1 MYMSTEEFPFFSYS
15 TKSEFNSDVHME
27 QSSPGLM
34 EMVQS
39 SDPIALDGNQTFFFF
54 SFYKLNRLTVDINGV
69 DCVSGKLV
77 LGFPLTSPDLV
88 NCGASPDIP
97 RGSYGDS
104 PEISKKLRFSTELS
118 LENGIDGPTTKRDGR
133 KTQSVKFSA
142 INQTFGF
149 ELSPESSF
157 ELPSPPGNFR
167 EITTP
172 VISINSGSTST
183 DVTVDDVTFLKD
195 EFFSGGESF
204 STDAVVGDED
214 EILLYQTARL
224 GNFAYKFQSLEPGD
238 YFIDLHF
245 AEIEFTQGPAGVRV
259 FDIFI
264 QGAKA
269 SSRCL
274 HHCFLFLFLLFTY
287 HL

>member
-1 MYMSTEEFPFFSYS
+1 MKFEVYVYRIQKSSHFSLNS
-15 TKSEFNSDVHME
+15 TKSGFNLDVHME

-34 EMVQS
+34 EMEQS
-39 SDPIALDGNQTFFFF
+39 SDPIALDGNQTFF
-54 SFYKLNRLTVDINGV
+54 SPFYKTNRLTVDINGV

-204 STDAVVGDED
+204 TTDAAVGDED

-245 AEIEFTQGPAGVRV
+245 AEIEFTEGPAGVRV

-269 SSRCL
+269 RPSL
-274 HHCFLFLFLLFTY
+274 HFECFFFLCSC
-287 HL
+287 